1 MKTKLNSLL
10 PTYAEEITAWLF
22 KELQVVYHGSDN
34 SNRNNSKE
42 WILYMVKK
50 EVGQKIW
57 LEISYKDY
65 SHGKFLIET
74 EDYELAKTGTVAEFY
89 RIRQNYWFKR
99 NVGADKNKK

>member
-1 MKTKLNSLL
+1 
-10 PTYAEEITAWLF
+10 
-22 KELQVVYHGSDN
+22 
-34 SNRNNSKE
+34 
-42 WILYMVKK
+42 MVKK

-89 RIRQNYWFKR
+89 RIRQNY
-99 NVGADKNKK
+99 